1 MSKANHLTINA
12 KLMAIALLALL
23 SLAVVGGYLITR
35 MEEVYNA
42 VNYGNVNSVPS
53 LKKLSQVLDD
63 GKEYYAL
70 VIRHILNTDA
80 TAMSDLEQNLKQA
93 LKNANRG
100 LADYEKLLSDNTDK
114 LKLAADNDSLATL
127 TQVIEEVLPLSRA
140 NKNDQAREILNAKGT
155 PAIVAFQNILNDHLN
170 YNKKLAEESSHQ
182 GEESYQT
189 ARWRGMAAI
198 VILGILLS
206 AVIMLISRSVI
217 GSMNHSPADDNLMAE
232 GDQVTTPKTHHLENA
247 LKKFLLMALLVLS
260 SVAGLGGYLV
270 IKMGQVY
277 TAANYANVNSA
288 PSLTLLSQVQDYT
301 NDYYEYVLRHVLS
314 TDAAVMSDV
323 EQKLNQSLK
332 NVRKGLN
339 DYEALLSD
347 YTDKMKLLADQNT
360 LADVIQAVDKTLPLS
375 RENKN
380 DEARDMMTKKAVPA
394 LDQFRKALND
404 HLNYN
409 MKLADAGSRE
419 GEEFYQT
426 TRWRG
431 MLLIGILG
439 VLLFATILMISR
451 SITKPVSDASAVAE
465 NMSKNRNVFVIIIPA
480 VLWVTGISAYFAL
493 VTDQNLVQGAKQR
506 ELRTT
511 ATLIQNNIQE
521 QANKAAAR
529 ASLVVSLPSI
539 KEAFRKGDHDELVKR
554 LVPAFLLQRS
564 RYGIQEGQ
572 FHYPPATSFLSLFKV
587 DAGHGEDQSSFRDM
601 VVKTNRDQESQKG
614 IEIGRE
620 GISIRGVDLVR
631 DADGIIGSFEV
642 GLSFSTVLENIKQ
655 NSGFEASVFVEDEI
669 MSRVATLLPKPDA
682 EQVVGGFRNVEST
695 DWNIMKLLVT
705 PDIITRV
712 NDVTVFMKTVNGMD
726 YGLVLVPLLDY
737 NGSQIGSIVAARNF
751 EGYQTQMTAALVR
764 AIAFSIL
771 QALVLS
777 GIMIVMI
784 NVTLVRPAAAQESK

>member
-1 MSKANHLTINA
+1 
-12 KLMAIALLALL
+12 MAAL
-23 SLAVVGGYLITR
+23 
-35 MEEVYNA
+35 
-42 VNYGNVNSVPS
+42 
-53 LKKLSQVLDD
+53 
-63 GKEYYAL
+63 GKPHSASG
-70 VIRHILNTDA
+70 V
-80 TAMSDLEQNLKQA
+80 QA
-93 LKNANRG
+93 
-100 LADYEKLLSDNTDK
+100 
-114 LKLAADNDSLATL
+114 
-127 TQVIEEVLPLSRA
+127 IEEVLPLSRS
-140 NKNDQAREILNAKGT
+140 NQNDQAREILNAKGT

-170 YNKKLAEESSHQ
+170 YNKKLAEESSNK
-182 GEESYQT
+182 GDESYQT

-198 VILGILLS
+198 VILGILLF

-217 GSMNHSPADDNLMAE
+217 GSMSHFPADDGIMAE
-232 GDQVTTPKTHHLENA
+232 GDQATIPKTHHLENA
-247 LKKFLLMALLVLS
+247 LKKFLMMALLVLS
-260 SVAGLGGYLV
+260 SVAGLGGYLI

-380 DEARDMMTKKAVPA
+380 DEARDMMTQKAVPA

-451 SITKPVSDASAVAE
+451 SITKPVSDAVDE
-465 NMSKNRNVFVIIIPA
+465 NLSKNRNVFVIIIPA
-480 VLWVTGISAYFAL
+480 VLLVTGLSAYFAL
-493 VTDQNLVQGAKQR
+493 VTDQNIVQGAKQR

-539 KEAFRKGDHDELVKR
+539 KEAFRKGDREELIKR

-572 FHYPPATSFLSLFKV
+572 FHYPPATSFLRLFQV
-587 DAGHGEDQSSFRDM
+587 DAGHGEDLSNFRDM

-614 IEIGRE
+614 IEIGRG

-712 NDVTVFMKTVNGMD
+712 NDVTMFMKTLNGMD

-771 QALVLS
+771 QALVLA

-784 NVTLVRPAAAQESK
+784 NVTFVRPAAAKES